1 MDVDELKEELYWLLL
16 LDEFMRK
23 DPLYQNRCDPR
34 TPRYV
39 ENNWNKLQL
48 RIINLEEKI
57 RILSN
62 NNNNVINNYFN

>member
-1 MDVDELKEELYWLLL
+1 MELEELKEELYMLLL

-23 DPLYQNRCDPR
+23 DPLYKNRCDPR
-34 TPRYV
+34 TPQYV

-57 RILSN
+57 RILL
-62 NNNNVINNYFN
+62 NYNK